1 MCTPGRLCQWLSGK
15 ESTCNAGDIG
25 DVGLVLESRRTPAGG
40 NDNLRPYTCLKNL
53 TGREAWQ
60 AKVHGVA
67 KETGQYP

>member
-1 MCTPGRLCQWLSGK
+1 MKCKDFSGGPVV
-15 ESTCNAGDIG
+15 ENPPANAGDIG
-25 DVGLVLESRRTPAGG
+25 DVGLVLESRRPPAGG